1 MGEEPEQNLWMLWWV
16 RRWDLGW
23 FINAFDKVDHQ
34 SSDTW
39 KSKKDLPFLYQSCV
53 EYVPIDAGN
62 RTTQWTWDCFTLM
75 PVKKLLNNN
84 KNLFL
89 TDAIWS
95 RHMPG
100 TPNWK
105 GTSSSK
111 PPLLGSISIFR
122 GVFEVV
128 KYQDVPKTAKKKN
141 GEPCN
146 SSKVFL
152 KLPTCKAW
160 RVQLHFLGVLWGD
173 VRVYGNDQVEILV
186 GWDTINKKK
195 SIGKICCKS
204 KASNISTQFGEGTL
218 SFVVKSSAST
228 TCACGFSVSKPEG
241 TYFSQSIVTIKTNN
255 QNHHDQNAP
264 TKDDPVLRTWS
275 ALAAAPV
282 YYSLGIRR
290 EGRLV
295 PMMFNYSLEGPM
307 FHDWRN
313 TYLQHAYENTIS
325 KYLGHR
331 EDIWFPAGE
340 EE

>member
-128 KYQDVPKTAKKKN
+128 KYQDVPKTAKKKTASLATPPRFSWSYLPVRPD
-141 GEPCN
+141 G
-146 SSKVFL
+146 SSYIFL
-152 KLPTCKAW
+152 E
-160 RVQLHFLGVLWGD
+160 F
-173 VRVYGNDQVEILV
+173 
-186 GWDTINKKK
+186 
-195 SIGKICCKS
+195 
-204 KASNISTQFGEGTL
+204 FGEM
-218 SFVVKSSAST
+218 S
-228 TCACGFSVSKPEG
+228 GF
-241 TYFSQSIVTIKTNN
+241 TAMIK
-255 QNHHDQNAP
+255 
-264 TKDDPVLRTWS
+264 LR
-275 ALAAAPV
+275 
-282 YYSLGIRR
+282 
-290 EGRLV
+290 
-295 PMMFNYSLEGPM
+295 F
-307 FHDWRN
+307 
-313 TYLQHAYENTIS
+313 
-325 KYLGHR
+325 
-331 EDIWFPAGE
+331 
-340 EE
+340 